1 MKTIPHK
8 SSRARNLFSLL
19 LSVSVLFLAVQRAR
33 AIIDATL
40 QMQLGNPSGATA
52 DPNNHDHY
60 LIQRTVEAID
70 YSDNLGEPNWASW
83 DLTSS
88 DIGSSGRCGSFY
100 TDTTLPS
107 GFYEV
112 PENAFSGSGYDR
124 GHMCPSADRTDNTTD
139 NCLLFYMSNM
149 IPQNSSMNSGIWSS
163 FEDYCRSLASG
174 NEVLITCGPSGF
186 GSTTIDGG
194 HVYVPSSVWKVVVC
208 VPLGS
213 DTALSRVTNAD
224 PSTIRVIAVEI
235 PNAPESG
242 WTNFVTSTKQ
252 VQYDTGLT
260 FFNALPNNLAW
271 VLRSKV
277 DGQPPVAPG
286 SISFSPASG
295 MAGTGV
301 TVTGANLDST
311 TNVTLNGTSASYTI
325 TATNQLTAIVPASAT
340 SGPITVKTLG
350 GTATSSSSFTV
361 TEANGP
367 DLTMTKTHTGNFIQ
381 GDTGDTY
388 TIIVT
393 NVGNAASSDT
403 VTVTDALP
411 AGLTATAI
419 SGSGWTATLSTLT
432 CTRSDT
438 LAASASYPP
447 ITLAVNVSASAP
459 ATVTNTAT
467 VSGGGDVNAGNNAAN
482 DVTTINAPSAAQ
494 LSVSPSSGL
503 GSSGNASGPFSPAS
517 QVYALTN
524 SGGASL
530 DWTANKTADW
540 LTLSATNGSLA
551 PGVGANV
558 TVSINANASMLA
570 AGNYSDTVG
579 FTNTTNGA
587 GNTTRAVNLNIAA
600 LSPLLQADGA
610 TLFSEGCA
618 PTNGV
623 VDPNETVTIGLS
635 IRNVGTGPTVDL
647 VATLLATNGV
657 TAPGDPQT
665 YGVIDLGTS
674 ASQVFTFTASGI
686 CGGAIQPLL
695 QLQDGVTN
703 LGTITYTIPLGQA
716 LAMLGQNFDGVSAPS
731 LPSGWTTAASGVA
744 SNWVTSTASADTTP
758 NAAFSA
764 DSAGVG
770 VNELDAP
777 NFTAGSSAPAQLT
790 FRQNYN
796 LTASATSFALGYDG
810 GVLEIS
816 IDGGA
821 FQDIVSAGGTFTI
834 GGYSATLSSD
844 YSNPLAGRQAWS
856 GSSGGFVTTAVN
868 LPAVAAGQNVQLR
881 WRCATGNPPPPAVV
895 SSGTLAFWNFDSGT
909 MSAAT
914 SLVPNYTNSYIT
926 VTSSGSFTPL
936 NGAAFYTGTG
946 GGGFLSNGPFVQ
958 GNPTSS
964 FAVSGQSWST
974 SAGPVTTSMPCWAFA
989 LTVSNGMQA
998 GLSSFSFDDKA
1009 SSTGPKNFDVQISQ
1023 QSNFSSVIY
1032 DSGGQSAHT
1041 AFSTTPMNTL
1051 TLSNTGLTGTVY
1063 FRIYGYGG
1071 SSAGGTWRVDNLN
1084 VQGTMTSGGATTG
1097 AGWSI
1102 DSISVSQIVCCATAP
1117 QPPVASFTANP
1128 SSGAAPFSVNFSN
1141 TSTGGVA
1148 ASWTW
1153 TFGDG
1158 NTSTAQ
1164 NPANIYINP
1173 SAYTAQ
1179 LIASNASGWSTNS
1192 ATIHVYSPYDWWR
1205 NSYFNGTNTA
1215 NGAPN
1220 ADANGTGMSNTNKFL
1235 AGFNPTNSAACLRII
1250 SIARTNTTDI
1260 NVICLGANGDNT
1272 WLPGITSR
1280 TNVLEFTTG
1289 TARGNYSNNFASTG
1303 QTNILSG
1310 GTGLGVV
1317 TNMIDAG
1324 GATNGP
1330 ARFYR
1335 VRVLLP

>member
-1 MKTIPHK
+1 MKAIVAK
-8 SSRARNLFSLL
+8 SFARNLYL
-19 LSVSVLFLAVQRAR
+19 LFLNVAVLVCAVQQAA
-33 AIIDATL
+33 AIINVNL
-40 QMQLGNPSGATA
+40 QMQLGNPTGATV
-52 DPNNHDHY
+52 DPTNHDHY

-70 YSDNLGEPNWASW
+70 YSDHLGEPNWASW
-83 DLTSS
+83 DLTLS

-112 PENAFSGSGYDR
+112 PENSYSGSGYDR
-124 GHMCPSADRTDNTTD
+124 GHMCPSADRTDNSTD

-149 IPQNSSMNSGIWSS
+149 VPQNGSMNSGVWSS
-163 FEDYCRSLASG
+163 FEDFERSLASG

-186 GSTTIDGG
+186 GSTTIAGG
-194 HVYVPSSVWKVVVC
+194 HVYVPSSIWKVVVC
-208 VPLGS
+208 APLGDS
-213 DTALSRVTNAD
+213 NALYRVTNAD
-224 PSTIRVIAVEI
+224 PSTIRVIAIEI
-235 PNAPESG
+235 PNVSQTGHP
-242 WTNFVTSTKQ
+242 WTEFVTSTKQ

-277 DGQPPVAPG
+277 DGQTPAAPG

-295 MAGTGV
+295 MVGTGV

-311 TNVTLNGTSASYTI
+311 TNVTLNGTSVSYTI
-325 TATNQLTAIVPASAT
+325 TATNQLTAIVPAGAT

-361 TEANGP
+361 SEVNGP
-367 DLTMTKTHTGNFIQ
+367 DLTIIKTHTGTFIQ

-393 NVGNAASSDT
+393 NVGNAASSGT

-419 SGSGWTATLSTLT
+419 SGTGWTATLSTLT
-432 CTRSDT
+432 CTRSDAM
-438 LAASASYPP
+438 AASASYPP
-447 ITLAVNVSASAP
+447 ITLTVNVSASAP
-459 ATVTNTAT
+459 ASVTNSAN
-467 VSGGGDVNAGNNAAN
+467 VSGGGDVNTANNTAN

-494 LSVSPSSGL
+494 LGVSPLSGL
-503 GSSGNASGPFSPAS
+503 SSSGNAGGPFSPAS

-530 DWTANKTADW
+530 NWTANKTADW
-540 LTLSATNGSLA
+540 LTLSATNGSLP
-551 PGVGANV
+551 PGVGTNV
-558 TVSINANASMLA
+558 TVSINATASILA

-587 GNTTRAVNLNIAA
+587 GNTTRAVYLNIAA
-600 LSPLLQADGA
+600 LSPQLQADGA
-610 TLFSEGCA
+610 TLASEGCT

-623 VDPNETVTIGLS
+623 VDPDETVTISFS
-635 IRNVGTGPTVDL
+635 ILNVGTGPTADL

-657 TAPGDPQT
+657 TA
-665 YGVIDLGTS
+665 
-674 ASQVFTFTASGI
+674 SQAFTFTASGS
-686 CGGAIQPLL
+686 CGGAIQPTL
-695 QLQDGVTN
+695 QLQDGASN
-703 LGTITYTIPLGQA
+703 LGTITYTIPLGRAQ
-716 LAMLGQNFDGVSAPS
+716 AMLAQNFDGVAAPS

-744 SNWVTSTASADTTP
+744 SNWVTSAASADTVP
-758 NAAFSA
+758 NAAFST

-777 NFTAGSSAPAQLT
+777 SVAAGSSASAQLT
-790 FRQNYN
+790 FRQKYS
-796 LTASATSFALGYDG
+796 LTASATNSALGYDG

-821 FQDIVSAGGTFTI
+821 FQDIVSAGGAFAS
-834 GGYSATLSSD
+834 GGYNATLSSG

-856 GSSGGFVTTAVN
+856 GNSGGFVTTAVN

-881 WRCATGNPPPPAVV
+881 WRCATGNPPPPAVS

-914 SLVPNYTNSYIT
+914 CLVPNYTNSYIT

-936 NGAAFYTGTG
+936 NGAAFYTGSG
-946 GGGFLSNGPFVQ
+946 GGGFLSTGPFFQ
-958 GNPTSS
+958 GNPTS
-964 FAVSGQSWST
+964 GYGINGKSWST
-974 SAGPVTTSMPCWAFA
+974 STGPVTNSMSCWAFA
-989 LTVSNGMQA
+989 LTVSNGMHA

-1009 SSTGPKNFDVQISQ
+1009 SGTGPQDFVVQISQ
-1023 QSNFSSVIY
+1023 QSNFSSVIF
-1032 DSGGQSAHT
+1032 DSGTMTTHA
-1041 AFSTTPMNTL
+1041 AFTTTPMNTF

-1063 FRIYGYGG
+1063 FRIYGYAAT
-1071 SSAGGTWRVDNLN
+1071 SAAGTWRLDNLN
-1084 VQGTMTSGGATTG
+1084 VQGTMTSGGAAPG

-1117 QPPVASFTANP
+1117 QPPVASFTASP
-1128 SSGAAPFSVNFSN
+1128 SSGAAPLSVNFTD

-1148 ASWTW
+1148 TSWTW

-1158 NTSTAQ
+1158 NTSAAQ

-1173 SAYTAQ
+1173 GAYSAQ
-1179 LIASNASGWSTNS
+1179 LIASNGGGWSTNS
-1192 ATIHVYSPYDWWR
+1192 ATIHIYSPYDWWR
-1205 NSYFNGTNTA
+1205 NSYFGATNTA
-1215 NGAPN
+1215 NGAPD
-1220 ADANGTGMSNTNKFL
+1220 ADADGTGMSNTNKFL
-1235 AGFNPTNSAACLRII
+1235 AGLNPTNPAS
-1250 SIARTNTTDI
+1250 
-1260 NVICLGANGDNT
+1260 VF
-1272 WLPGITSR
+1272 GITSVVIDGSNNVLITWSTAGVR
-1280 TNVLEFTTG
+1280 TNAVQVSEGDADGGYTTNFVDLT
-1289 TARGNYSNNFASTG
+1289 TAPYIILPVSGDTTTNY
-1303 QTNILSG
+1303 LD
-1310 GTGLGVV
+1310 V
-1317 TNMIDAG
+1317 G

-1330 ARFYR
+1330 GRYYR
-1335 VRVLLP
+1335 IRLVP